1 MPQVEIIRIVAV
13 VSSALCVGLGAIGPS
28 FGIGIIGAKGLQGIS
43 ENKKQEGNILKTMLI
58 AMAIAETTAVYAL
71 VISVLLLFVV

>member
-1 MPQVEIIRIVAV
+1 MVA
-13 VSSALCVGLGAIGPS
+13 SGLCIGLGAIGPS

-43 ENKKQEGNILKTMLI
+43 ENQKQEGIILKTMLI

-71 VISVLLLFVV
+71 IISALLLFVV